1 MKEAKK
7 PISFRL
13 SSTTQTELL
22 SLANRYDVSQAQV
35 IAVLVHL
42 FCIHDEVSRSEVETV
57 FEALRM
63 G

>member
-7 PISFRL
+7 PVSFRL
-13 SSTTQTELL
+13 SNTTQTELL
-22 SLANRYDVSQAQV
+22 SLANRYDISQAQV

-42 FCIHDEVSRSEVETV
+42 FSIHEEVSRSEAELV